1 MKINALIP
9 SFFCTLGTLVIYTIY
24 MRMRKFY
31 LVITAC
37 LMLEQLSA
45 QDPNFSQ
52 FFVSPLTL
60 NPALT
65 GKFNGDF
72 RIAGNYR
79 DQWPA
84 ISKAFITSTA
94 SFDLPVLRNR
104 ISELDTWGVGVMA
117 MTDKTAN
124 GILNTNM
131 IAVTTAYHK
140 GLDED
145 GLHQIG
151 LGFQGAYYTK
161 RLDGTKLNFESE
173 LDDHGG
179 WTIPSGEA
187 VDNREFNLSYFDVS
201 VGALYNGSTDGY
213 NNFYFGVS
221 GYHLNKPRESF
232 ASDNIAYTL
241 EPRIT
246 AHAGGAIPIGDI
258 SRTVYLSALFSRQA
272 GATNIVAVGAV
283 GMMMNADEEN
293 PTTFY
298 AGLWSR
304 FNNVNDALIPYLG
317 LEFGSFRLGASYDV
331 NISSLKSASQS
342 RGGIEISLI
351 YIKRPPGS
359 KGIPCPRF

>member
-1 MKINALIP
+1 
-9 SFFCTLGTLVIYTIY
+9 
-24 MRMRKFY
+24 MRKFY
-31 LVITAC
+31 LFIAGC
-37 LMLEQLSA
+37 LLVNTTWA

-72 RIAGNYR
+72 RVAGNYR

-94 SFDLPVLRNR
+94 SFDLPVLRGKL
-104 ISELDTWGVGVMA
+104 SELDTWGVGIMA

-124 GILNTNM
+124 GILSTNQ
-131 IAVTTAYHK
+131 IAFTTAYHK
-140 GLDED
+140 GIDED

-151 LGFQGAYYTK
+151 LGFQGTYNTK
-161 RLDGTKLNFESE
+161 RLDGSKLNFETE
-173 LDDHGG
+173 LDDNGG
-179 WTIPSGEA
+179 WTLPSGEI

-213 NNFYFGVS
+213 NNFYVGVA
-221 GYHLNKPRESF
+221 GYHLNKPKESF
-232 ASDNIAYTL
+232 TEDNIEYTL
-241 EPRIT
+241 HPRVT
-246 AHAGGAIPIGDI
+246 AHAGAAIPIGDI
-258 SRTVYLSALFSRQA
+258 SRTIYASALYSRQA
-272 GATNIVAVGAV
+272 GATNFVAGGAV
-283 GMMMNADEEN
+283 GMMMNGDEEN

-298 AGLWSR
+298 AGIWGR
-304 FNNVNDALIPYLG
+304 FNNVNDAVIPYLG
-317 LEFGSFRLGASYDV
+317 LEFGGFRLGASYDV
-331 NISSLKSASQS
+331 NVSSLKTASQS

-351 YIKRPPGS
+351 YIKRPPGY